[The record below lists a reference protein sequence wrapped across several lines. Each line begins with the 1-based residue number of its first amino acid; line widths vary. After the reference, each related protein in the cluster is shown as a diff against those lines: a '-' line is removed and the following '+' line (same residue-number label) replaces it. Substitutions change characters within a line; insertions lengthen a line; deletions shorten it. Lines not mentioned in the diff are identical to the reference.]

1 MNRRLTKILIVIWV
15 IIAITAS
22 CFLIYGIRYKGI
34 KGFNFENRFG
44 EANIIQ
50 KDANI
55 AIKGYDNINLDF
67 PSSDVLVNTTDGNS
81 LRVVQKAST
90 NLKDVEKF
98 IVDIQNNSIII
109 RKNNNRVFN
118 IFNFGNFNEKIELYI
133 PKNYTKNLNIHVAS
147 GDITFNS
154 DIKLNDIE
162 CSQSSGDFHVNNS
175 ITGNNIYIKSISGD
189 ITAEKLNSKHYDIH
203 ATSGDLDINSI
214 SGSGNIKTI
223 SGDIKTNYSGDIK
236 TNYSGINEYS
246 NTSSTSGD
254 IKLRVP
260 ENLSFEFDG
269 NCTSGNVNANFP
281 LNYKNE
287 RKSRASAKVGSEPY
301 KKINANAVSGDIEI
315 SK

>member
-22 CFLIYGIRYKGI
+22 CFLVYGIRYKGI
-34 KGFNFENRFG
+34 KGFSFENRFG

-50 KDANI
+50 KDENI
-55 AIKGYDNINLDF
+55 AIKGYDNINIDF
-67 PSSDVLVNTTDGNS
+67 PSSDIFVSTTDGNN
-81 LRVVQKAST
+81 LKVVQKAST
-90 NLKDVEKF
+90 NLKDAEKF
-98 IVDIQNNSIII
+98 IVDRQNNSIVI
-109 RKNNNRVFN
+109 RKNSNRVFN
-118 IFNFGNFNEKIELYI
+118 IFDFGNFNEKIELYI

-175 ITGNNIYIKSISGD
+175 ITGSNIYIKSISGD

-214 SGSGNIKTI
+214 SGSGNVKTI
-223 SGDIKTNYSGDIK
+223 SGDVKI
-236 TNYSGINEYS
+236 NYSGINEYS
-246 NTSSTSGD
+246 NMSSTSGD
-254 IKLRVP
+254 INLIVP
-260 ENLSFEFDG
+260 ENMSFEFDG

-281 LNYKNE
+281 LNYQNE
-287 RKSRASAKVGSEPY
+287 RKSRASAKVGSGPY
-301 KKINANAVSGDIEI
+301 KKINANAVSGDIKI